1 MLYSLCQIALFKG
14 PYHKSCCYSVCIRYF
29 QVPELL
35 LSVLQ
40 TLYRVVLSTSLTFFI
55 IHGIKVV
62 RLLRSLP
69 SYCFHH
75 SWTILNKYSHTCERN
90 IIEIYERE
98 NIQAIFIYTWKN
110 AQERKRIYKGE
121 ILTFCSIRKA
131 LRTPHTIFQRF
142 HSFCNAK
149 LTYIAFLLFLVMYW
163 NLKR

>member
-1 MLYSLCQIALFKG
+1 MHQILWSAR
-14 PYHKSCCYSVCIRYF
+14 VTAICIANVISGGSF
-29 QVPELL
+29 NFPD
-35 LSVLQ
+35 
-40 TLYRVVLSTSLTFFI
+40 FFI